1 MQYVM
6 HLISSYFQS
15 CARSMCRGLQEV
27 MFKDMMVMLV
37 KKLHDWEWIVHTLEA
52 SALRHLRYGVTL
64 SMFPTV
70 GKVSNPLRR

>member
-1 MQYVM
+1 
-6 HLISSYFQS
+6 
-15 CARSMCRGLQEV
+15 MCRGLQEV

-70 GKVSNPLRR
+70 GKVSNPFNDSDVFVIQLCRLKG